1 MRTMRKDSNRRAS
14 SPAIHCGS
22 AGHTADAW
30 LRSGG
35 ASKSTRFMNVF
46 IDVLRLLAMQKL
58 CIWTLEDVQNADAE
72 SAELIHHIAQ
82 ARIPLV
88 LILTYQDEDS
98 TPKELRTLLSTAS
111 KIQLNPFTEADTAEY
126 VSETLHRDTEY
137 ILPLVSQIRSL
148 RRTLRRTI
156 QNRHGFRVLR

>member
-1 MRTMRKDSNRRAS
+1 MRKDSNRRAS
-14 SPAIHCGS
+14 SPAIHCGA

-46 IDVLRLLAMQKL
+46 IDVLRLLATQKL

-72 SAELIHHIAQ
+72 SAELIHHIVQ

-98 TPKELRTLLSTAS
+98 IPKELRTLLPAAS

-137 ILPLVSQIRSL
+137 ILPLVSEIRVTAISFGKQVSHH
-148 RRTLRRTI
+148 I
-156 QNRHGFRVLR
+156 RVLC